1 MIYFIHIKTGWKVVI
16 HLTRTRFAMCPQ
28 KKMDIEDLR
37 NALFSYLIAKKE
49 DGEFILRI
57 DDANQNLYSL
67 EAEESI
73 YTILSFFG
81 LTYDEGPKKEVE
93 NVSYIQSERL
103 PIYKSYAEKLVKRGK
118 AYYCFC
124 TKEELNRKRLEAS
137 EEKTSYLY
145 DRVCRNFPKDEANRK
160 ILSGEK
166 YVIRETMPEVGQ
178 TSFRDLVYGDIT
190 ILNATLEDQILIK
203 SDGTP
208 TYNFANVLDDAL
220 FNITHVISSTKFLT
234 STPKYLLLYE
244 DLGFPLPEFIHI
256 PEILTDKKDI
266 LTDLLGQG
274 FIPSAILNYI
284 AFLGWN
290 PKNTKEFFTLEE
302 LIKEF
307 KIESIG
313 KRPTHFDLKKLEWFN
328 KKYIQNMNDTE
339 YINYVRPF
347 LEKFYNMEGK
357 EESWIHHLL
366 LLNKNRISF
375 AAEIGLTAHMFFSS
389 EVEYDEECI
398 AFLKSDSSIQ
408 NTLRILKKEVETT
421 ENWNLETIKEIL
433 KHIEI
438 EIGVT
443 GKLLYMPIR
452 IATTGIMRGPNLV
465 DCLYLLGRDT
475 ILERLKN

>member
-1 MIYFIHIKTGWKVVI
+1 MI
-16 HLTRTRFAMCPQ
+16 HLTRTRFAMCPR

-73 YTILSFFG
+73 YTLLSCFG

-145 DRVCRNFPKDEANRK
+145 DRACRNFPKDEANRK
-160 ILSGEK
+160 ILLGEK
-166 YVIRETMPEVGQ
+166 YVIREAMPEMGQ

-190 ILNATLEDQILIK
+190 VLNENLEDHILIK
-203 SDGTP
+203 NDGTP

-266 LTDLLGQG
+266 LIDLLDQG

-284 AFLGWN
+284 SFLGWN

-302 LIKEF
+302 LIREF
-307 KIESIG
+307 KIENIG
-313 KRPTHFDLKKLEWFN
+313 KRPSHFDIKKLEWFN
-328 KKYIQNMNDTE
+328 RHYIKEMEENE
-339 YINYVRPF
+339 YINFVRPY
-347 LEKFYNMEGK
+347 LEKFYNVEGK
-357 EESWIHHLL
+357 DEAWIHHLL
-366 LLNKNRISF
+366 MVNKNRLNF
-375 AAEIGLTAHMFFSS
+375 ASEIALTAHMFFTT
-389 EVEYDEECI
+389 EIDLDEESI
-398 AFLKSDSSIQ
+398 AFLKSDSNIE
-408 NTLRILKKEVETT
+408 NTLRIFKSEVEKTT
-421 ENWNLETIKEIL
+421 SWSLENVKEIL
-433 KHIEI
+433 KYVEEESGIS
-438 EIGVT
+438 
-443 GKLLYMPIR
+443 GKLLYMSIR
-452 IATTGIMRGPNLV
+452 IATTGSMRGPNLM
-465 DCLYLLGRDT
+465 DCLYLLGRET
-475 ILERLKN
+475 ILERLGE